1 MHVRAYYYVAIL
13 DQSVTISTI
22 SIKSISKKIQG
33 ISLKILEL
41 KD

>member
-1 MHVRAYYYVAIL
+1 MHVQYTIMSPYLISQL
-13 DQSVTISTI
+13 QSSTI